1 MTDNINSLLGL
12 DDLLENDVSS
22 YELFHSLP
30 REVQQKVVQKDVRS
44 FGELCSFV
52 NPRTR
57 GDVK

>member
-1 MTDNINSLLGL
+1 MSDDFRSRLGL
-12 DDLLENDVSS
+12 DDLLENDISS

-30 REVQQKVVQKDVRS
+30 RNIQQKVAQKDVRS

>member
-1 MTDNINSLLGL
+1 MTDSIHTLLGL

-22 YELFHSLP
+22 YELYHSLP
-30 REVQQKVVQKDVRS
+30 KDIQQKVAQKDVRS

-57 GDVK
+57 GDIR

>member
-1 MTDNINSLLGL
+1 MSDDFRSRLGL
-12 DDLLENDVSS
+12 DDLLENDISS

-30 REVQQKVVQKDVRS
+30 RNIQQKVAQKDVRS

-57 GDVK
+57 GDVR